1 MKPKEHV
8 THHRNVPAKK
18 GQQTGTVPL
27 ALVYAAPFL
36 CLLVDLPFQKTAP
49 TSRILDIQAL
59 TQPLVPAVILLH
71 RPIQAFANLDWTW
84 TILI

>member
-8 THHRNVPAKK
+8 THHRNVPVKK
-18 GQQTGTVPL
+18 GQQTGTVPQ
-27 ALVYAAPFL
+27 ASGCAAPFL

-49 TSRILDIQAL
+49 TSRILDIQAP
-59 TQPLVPAVILLH
+59 TPPLVPAVIPLH
-71 RPIQAFANLDWTW
+71 RPIQTFANLDWTW

>member
-1 MKPKEHV
+1 MKPKAHV
-8 THHRNVPAKK
+8 THHRNVPVKV
-18 GQQTGTVPL
+18 GQQTGTVPQ
-27 ALVYAAPFL
+27 ASGCAAPFL

-71 RPIQAFANLDWTW
+71 RPVLTFANLDWTW